1 MGIAL
6 LSGHQAIKLKP
17 NQKMFTSLGLGEM
30 GYGLAGALGA
40 AAACPNKDILC
51 MNCDGGIMMNLQEL
65 HTILENGFNVKII
78 IFNNDGYLMIKHT
91 QKLLFNNNYV
101 SVDKKTGIGL
111 PDFSKLLPAFGYDYY
126 SLKDW
131 EYTDTII
138 DRFINNPGSAVLEV
152 FMDPEQNFL
161 PKVKGVP
168 NKDGSILA
176 PPIEEMSPLLPLKEI
191 QNNLLINLSEKS
203 KLINR

>member
-1 MGIAL
+1 
-6 LSGHQAIKLKP
+6 
-17 NQKMFTSLGLGEM
+17 
-30 GYGLAGALGA
+30 
-40 AAACPNKDILC
+40 
-51 MNCDGGIMMNLQEL
+51 MNLQEL

-101 SVDKKTGIGL
+101 SVDKETGIGL
-111 PDFSKLLPAFGYDYY
+111 PNFSKLLPAFGYDYF
-126 SLKDW
+126 SLREWDS
-131 EYTDTII
+131 TDDTLNT
-138 DRFINNPGSAVLEV
+138 FLNNPKSAVLEV

-176 PPIEEMSPLLPLKEI
+176 PPIEEMSPLLPLEEVK
-191 QNNLLINLSEKS
+191 NNLSIELSKKS

>member
-1 MGIAL
+1 MGTAL

-101 SVDKKTGIGL
+101 SVNKKTGIGL

-126 SLKDW
+126 SLKNW
-131 EYTDTII
+131 EY
-138 DRFINNPGSAVLEV
+138 RYY
-152 FMDPEQNFL
+152 
-161 PKVKGVP
+161 
-168 NKDGSILA
+168 
-176 PPIEEMSPLLPLKEI
+176 
-191 QNNLLINLSEKS
+191 
-203 KLINR
+203 NR